1 MSLCLAT
8 VTTSGLLVSVD
19 GRGVMHDKDNH
30 VHVVTDSAKKV
41 FKINDN
47 MLIFASGYQDTNVEV
62 VKEIIENDVK
72 SLSNIAKICR
82 GKYQQFKSLDFVKK
96 WEYEVEN
103 LNPELIEGSIP
114 ICLNVFQFDGSDYMV
129 TRFIPQNNF
138 MPEIMKLKMGQ
149 IVLNGVHT
157 DKAANLLKQN
167 RPYVKSLESE
177 INRFT
182 SIYKELEKNH
192 KEVGGNIY
200 HYIMGNGLIEEVTIS
215 EQIW

>member
-1 MSLCLAT
+1 M
-8 VTTSGLLVSVD
+8 
-19 GRGVMHDKDNH
+19 
-30 VHVVTDSAKKV
+30 
-41 FKINDN
+41 
-47 MLIFASGYQDTNVEV
+47 
-62 VKEIIENDVK
+62 
-72 SLSNIAKICR
+72 
-82 GKYQQFKSLDFVKK
+82 KK

-182 SIYKELEKNH
+182 SIYKELENH